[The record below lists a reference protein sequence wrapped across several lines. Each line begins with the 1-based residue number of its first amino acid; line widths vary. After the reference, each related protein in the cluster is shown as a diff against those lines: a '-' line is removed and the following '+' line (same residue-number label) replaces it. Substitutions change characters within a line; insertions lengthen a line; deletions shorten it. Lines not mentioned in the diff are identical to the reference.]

1 MTTTQ
6 PVPPSVA
13 HRAVRRAR
21 QARTLAVRT
30 QLALTLAQVL
40 LWVSLIGGVVGVAAL
55 LWTRLRA
62 NTRATTPAPQTVTS
76 DTADPGLP

>member
-6 PVPPSVA
+6 PVSPSVA
-13 HRAVRRAR
+13 RRAARRAR
-21 QARTLAVRT
+21 QARTVAVRA

-40 LWVSLIGGVVGVAAL
+40 LWVSLIGGIAAVGAL
-55 LWTRLRA
+55 LWARLRPSV
-62 NTRATTPAPQTVTS
+62 RPATPEFQTVTS